1 MNTKF
6 PYECVVKETR
16 ERFTPTMIDYD
27 NEQVWWQQGQASGN
41 GEWLDFCDVG
51 FLKVETFVDLSEKK
65 HI

>member
-6 PYECVVKETR
+6 PYECTVKETGR
-16 ERFTPTMIDYD
+16 KFTPIMIDYD

-41 GEWLDFCDVG
+41 GEWLDFRDVE
-51 FLKVETFVDLSEKK
+51 FSKVETFVDLSEKE